1 MSKRKLSKKCVR
13 KKNIKTLKKKY
24 ERNVMR
30 GGNDSYTFDL
40 EIYLKDE
47 SIEKIK
53 GDFEGD
59 RFIVAGIAP
68 WGGSIQNYLNNT
80 MERVLINDST
90 FANDKLKTIFEHRY
104 IETDYYDSIKLTKGE
119 YHLVLDNIVKVE
131 RPKIHRSKKRSH
143 SRSKLPS
150 SSSSDFEPGYGS
162 SIERRNAEKTVKKW
176 VRRQAKGLQPSP
188 KRRRKSPSRRSGS
201 PSRESPSSKRSRK
214 SPSSKRSRKSPS
226 RRSGSPSRESSSSQP
241 SPKRRRK
248 SPSRRSG
255 SPSRESSSS
264 RGRSRSRSRSKSE
277 SSNTRK
283 MKKFQS
289 EKKKLRE
296 LIMKRRR
303 SPSPDPDETWAA
315 RFKSAF
321 GY

>member
-1 MSKRKLSKKCVR
+1 MTKRKLSKKFR
-13 KKNIKTLKKKY
+13 KKNIKTLKKK
-24 ERNVMR
+24 EKNVMR

-131 RPKIHRSKKRSH
+131 RPKIHRSKKRSR

-201 PSRESPSSKRSRK
+201 PSRESPGSQPSPKRSRK

-277 SSNTRK
+277 SS
-283 MKKFQS
+283 
-289 EKKKLRE
+289 
-296 LIMKRRR
+296 RR
-303 SPSPDPDETWAA
+303 SPSPDPDETWDA
-315 RFKSAF
+315 RLWRSL